1 MNFLDTLRQN
11 AHQKPSAVVA
21 TFDGLSY
28 SAENDMAAAELAT
41 LRLDVSGLLAEFAET
56 SEDDLDAGETL
67 MDRFDALMI
76 GLVDSD
82 KNGELDN
89 DELDVLDVAYNIAA
103 DLLISRGASD
113 DDVSAMLNEGDEIAA
128 ENIQELLINTA
139 PNGEDE
145 ELDSILADAFEF
157 DEDSDAA
164 VLDATYKRA
173 LAIRNGKKTIIRKR
187 ISGTVRL
194 SAKQKMAI
202 KKAQRKA
209 HSGAARAKR
218 LKSMKRRQKMGL

>member
-11 AHQKPSAVVA
+11 AHQKPSTVVA

-113 DDVSAMLNEGDEIAA
+113 DDVSAMLNEGDETAA

>member
-89 DELDVLDVAYNIAA
+89 DELDVFRCCLQYCRRFAHQ
-103 DLLISRGASD
+103 SW
-113 DDVSAMLNEGDEIAA
+113 
-128 ENIQELLINTA
+128 
-139 PNGEDE
+139 
-145 ELDSILADAFEF
+145 
-157 DEDSDAA
+157 
-164 VLDATYKRA
+164 
-173 LAIRNGKKTIIRKR
+173 RK
-187 ISGTVRL
+187 
-194 SAKQKMAI
+194 
-202 KKAQRKA
+202 
-209 HSGAARAKR
+209 
-218 LKSMKRRQKMGL
+218 

>member
-1 MNFLDTLRQN
+1 
-11 AHQKPSAVVA
+11 
-21 TFDGLSY
+21 
-28 SAENDMAAAELAT
+28 
-41 LRLDVSGLLAEFAET
+41 
-56 SEDDLDAGETL
+56 
-67 MDRFDALMI
+67 MI
-76 GLVDSD
+76 GKPRRRYARSRPSYFPRGFKSLH
-82 KNGELDN
+82 
-89 DELDVLDVAYNIAA
+89 AYFA
-103 DLLISRGASD
+103 RF
-113 DDVSAMLNEGDEIAA
+113 GDETAA

>member
-11 AHQKPSAVVA
+11 AHQKPTVVVA

-113 DDVSAMLNEGDEIAA
+113 DDVSAMLNEGDETAA

>member
-11 AHQKPSAVVA
+11 AHQKPTVVVA

-56 SEDDLDAGETL
+56 SEDDLDVGET
-67 MDRFDALMI
+67 
-76 GLVDSD
+76 
-82 KNGELDN
+82 
-89 DELDVLDVAYNIAA
+89 
-103 DLLISRGASD
+103 
-113 DDVSAMLNEGDEIAA
+113 A